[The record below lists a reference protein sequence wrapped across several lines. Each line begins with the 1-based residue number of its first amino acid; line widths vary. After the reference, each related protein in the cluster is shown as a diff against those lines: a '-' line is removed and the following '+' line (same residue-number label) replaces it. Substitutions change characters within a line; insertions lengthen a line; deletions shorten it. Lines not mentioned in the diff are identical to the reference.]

1 MKNLL
6 KHIKQFLIILIIC
19 FIVVIVLNYSFN
31 NNHYEGYSYLRSFI
45 IVFSYTLSIYLA
57 NSLVLNQYFSE
68 KERKSTDFIKGFILT
83 NILTVFVVLVLEI
96 LGYLIFVNIPLIEIE
111 KIIRK
116 NFIGILI
123 FPMFVS
129 SIVYIILAN
138 RKKDKSEVIEHK
150 TTATKATA
158 SFESLKS
165 QLDPHFLFNSLNVL
179 SSLIDENP
187 KRAQE
192 FTISL
197 SKIYR
202 YVLEHQ
208 DKNLVSTE
216 DELNFAKSYVDLLQ
230 MRFENGLIVNFPNE
244 LTESNFKMIPLS
256 LQLLLENA
264 IKHNIV
270 SESKPLIIDLFFEE
284 DHLIVKNNYQKK
296 ETFSSKNGIGL
307 ENIINRYALISDKT
321 ISINQSETNFIV
333 KLPLISEQTRYE
345 YQQEMFEIELF
356 ETAYEKMVR
365 LKEFYVTIW
374 VSAIGF
380 PLSMIL
386 NIWIYPE
393 FKWSYIMG
401 FFMVTALLINGF
413 RVVNLFGKWEQNMI
427 QKQLNKK

>member
-1 MKNLL
+1 MERIFKHLKWFLTTLIFCYLL
-6 KHIKQFLIILIIC
+6 ILAINFQFGKVTYQDFSFVMQFLSV
-19 FIVVIVLNYSFN
+19 FIYTFGIYIANAFVLNK
-31 NNHYEGYSYLRSFI
+31 
-45 IVFSYTLSIYLA
+45 
-57 NSLVLNQYFSE
+57 YFS
-68 KERKSTDFIKGFILT
+68 KNIQKKNAFIEGLLFA
-83 NILTVFVVLVLEI
+83 NILTVFVVIVLDTTRF
-96 LGYLIFVNIPLIEIE
+96 YFFTNS
-111 KIIRK
+111 
-116 NFIGILI
+116 NFIEAVSKVGNNYVTII
-123 FPMFVS
+123 FSMVIT
-129 SIVYIILAN
+129 SIVYIVLTN

-179 SSLIDENP
+179 SSLIEENP
-187 KRAQE
+187 KKAQE

-208 DKNLVSTE
+208 DKNLVSIE

-244 LTESNFKMIPLS
+244 ITESNFKMIPLS

-270 SESKPLIIDLFFEE
+270 SEPKPLIIDLFFEE

-321 ISINQSETNFIV
+321 ISINQSKNDFIV

-365 LKEFYVTIW
+365 LKELYVTIW

-380 PLSMIL
+380 PLSVIL
-386 NIWIYPE
+386 NIWIYPD

-427 QKQLNKK
+427 KKQLNKK